1 METKPRV
8 SGPAP
13 ACSPARA
20 VVMLL
25 MKPLLLCCVRVLPG
39 RVRCCASSTR
49 VGVSTSGP
57 RAAKGSEPPGA
68 ISTDRVLLAPSAPRP
83 WHHPGECDG
92 AGTIAQLVVSGRH
105 KPAFTSPQPRVCAA
119 WRQREQAQCPAG
131 EDAAPATPPV
141 GGPQR
146 LPAAASLG
154 ARAQPGSPHPS
165 TPQSRETLGLR
176 STPQGWGG
184 TCPRGGGAPV
194 QPQRSLV

>member
-1 METKPRV
+1 MCETRSCPLEPTVR
-8 SGPAP
+8 
-13 ACSPARA
+13 
-20 VVMLL
+20 
-25 MKPLLLCCVRVLPG
+25 PLLPHPDPR
-39 RVRCCASSTR
+39 RCGLGTEWGCPRQAPERPRGAS
-49 VGVSTSGP
+49 
-57 RAAKGSEPPGA
+57 PPGA
-68 ISTDRVLLAPSAPRP
+68 IPTDRILLAPSAPRP

-131 EDAAPATPPV
+131 EDAAPATPPA
-141 GGPQR
+141 GGGQR

-154 ARAQPGSPHPS
+154 ARAQLGRPHPS

-184 TCPRGGGAPV
+184 SCPRGGGAPV

>member
-1 METKPRV
+1 MGAQRHGV
-8 SGPAP
+8 LGPAGEG
-13 ACSPARA
+13 
-20 VVMLL
+20 
-25 MKPLLLCCVRVLPG
+25 G
-39 RVRCCASSTR
+39 R
-49 VGVSTSGP
+49 
-57 RAAKGSEPPGA
+57 PPGA
-68 ISTDRVLLAPSAPRP
+68 LRSPLSGLGWPHPDPRGCGLGTAWGCPRQAPEWPRGASHLGAIPTGRVLLAPSAPRP
-83 WHHPGECDG
+83 WHHLGERDG

-131 EDAAPATPPV
+131 EDAAPATPPA
-141 GGPQR
+141 GGGQR

-154 ARAQPGSPHPS
+154 ARAQPSRPHPS

-194 QPQRSLV
+194 QPQRSLE